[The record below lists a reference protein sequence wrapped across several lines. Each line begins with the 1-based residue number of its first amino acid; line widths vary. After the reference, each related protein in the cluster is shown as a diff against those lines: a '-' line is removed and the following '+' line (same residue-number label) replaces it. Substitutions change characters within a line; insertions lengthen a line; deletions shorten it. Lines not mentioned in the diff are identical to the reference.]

1 MRSPDLYVSAM
12 GSSILNTQGAQ
23 QSTSGAHVWPW
34 ACQPVPADLLIAL
47 GSLAEVR
54 SALMNSIFHKV
65 KCGDGGIRDIEVAKQ
80 VLILQHRSVWPC

>member
-1 MRSPDLYVSAM
+1 MRSPDLSMSAM

-23 QSTSGAHVWPW
+23 PSTSGAHVWLW
-34 ACQPVPADLLIAL
+34 ACQPVPADLLIVL

-65 KCGDGGIRDIEVAKQ
+65 RCGDGGIRHIEVAKQ
-80 VLILQHRSVWPC
+80 VLIPQHHSACPC